1 MKRLGLK
8 SVLGVL
14 FTSCIAAFAQTISS
28 PAGNY
33 PGGEGI
39 SERQAPQ
46 EPKRENR
53 VIKSGLLA
61 PSAQDRTDH
70 ERFLTQS
77 NTGLIRLLPREVF
90 DWRVYNTPKKIGL
103 RGGGAYYSFA
113 FISHEY
119 GWGSDIELDHG
130 KLSSGFTGADIG
142 ILANLGDVDLDTLSL
157 NDRRVNFLATY
168 KPPNSERNAR
178 IEQERFLY
186 GFNVDGIDYRRTL
199 PALVGST
206 YLVRSVVYRTSDMLV
221 AFRVVREDTDGS
233 LIIAW
238 KRLKRYGT
246 PNLRP
251 LLAL

>member
-1 MKRLGLK
+1 MERLGLLL
-8 SVLGVL
+8 LGVL
-14 FTSCIAAFAQTISS
+14 FTTCIPAVAQTISS
-28 PAGNY
+28 PPGNY

-39 SERQAPQ
+39 SERQPPP
-46 EPKRENR
+46 EPKSENR

-61 PSAQDRTDH
+61 PSAQDRTNHRD
-70 ERFLTQS
+70 FLTQR

-90 DWRVYNTPKKIGL
+90 DWRVYKTSKKIDL

-130 KLSSGFTGADIG
+130 RLSSGFAGADIG

-157 NDRRVNFLATY
+157 KDPRLSFLATY
-168 KPPNSERNAR
+168 KPPRSVREAR
-178 IEQERFLY
+178 VEQERFRT
-186 GFNVDGIDYRRTL
+186 GVIVDGINYRRTL
-199 PALVGST
+199 PGLVDST

-221 AFRVVREDTDGS
+221 AFRVVRADDDGS

-246 PNLRP
+246 PNLDLP
-251 LLAL
+251 LSH